1 VSNMYEQWGINLGNS
16 CDITEALSEVEMKIT
31 GHNYGVSLLGGEES
45 AVLHAV
51 SDSLKNSVVASQSN
65 TPGSDR
71 ADAEIT
77 EAEIRKALQDL
88 ILGSDFMDISRVS
101 MEISAGQVYQ
111 LSPVF
116 SYEDIDIDS
125 YDTVS
130 IKMPVADWDKYGS
143 SEQKHAEPLNSGT
156 MDEGQAIEPGTPVNI
171 PVRLYMKN
179 GELFLKANLSRVNPS
194 DLQRVSGLANMNSVL
209 SLIPR

>member
-1 VSNMYEQWGINLGNS
+1 MYEQWGIKWDNS
-16 CDITEALSEVEMKIT
+16 CDINEALSEVEMTIN
-31 GHNYGVSLLGGEES
+31 GHNYGVSLLNGEES
-45 AVLHAV
+45 DVLHAV
-51 SDSLKNSVVASQSN
+51 SDSLKNSVAASQYN
-65 TPGSDR
+65 RPVSDR
-71 ADAEIT
+71 AGAEIT

-88 ILGSDFMDISRVS
+88 ILGTDFMDISRVS
-101 MEISAGQVYQ
+101 IEISAGQVYQ
-111 LSPVF
+111 VSPVF

-143 SEQKHAEPLNSGT
+143 SEQNHAKVHNSAAIDDGK
-156 MDEGQAIEPGTPVNI
+156 EIEPGTPVNI

-179 GELFLKANLSRVNPS
+179 GELFLKANLSRVNPT